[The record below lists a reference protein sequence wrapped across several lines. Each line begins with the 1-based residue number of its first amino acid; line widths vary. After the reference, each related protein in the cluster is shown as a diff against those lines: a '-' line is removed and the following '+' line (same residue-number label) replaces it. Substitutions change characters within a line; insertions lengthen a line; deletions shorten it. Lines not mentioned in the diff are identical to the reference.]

1 MRLRFTSLVF
11 KSMSNRG
18 RAGLVGNI
26 VTDQK
31 RQSRLIGVLLSSCW
45 RHGQVRDTPSYERCA
60 VKLPE
65 SGGFPGNSSY

>member
-1 MRLRFTSLVF
+1 
-11 KSMSNRG
+11 MSNRG

-45 RHGQVRDTPSYERCA
+45 RHGQWIRGVSLYCRGVQSNCQNLEAFPATPASEIGTTGY
-60 VKLPE
+60 
-65 SGGFPGNSSY
+65 Y